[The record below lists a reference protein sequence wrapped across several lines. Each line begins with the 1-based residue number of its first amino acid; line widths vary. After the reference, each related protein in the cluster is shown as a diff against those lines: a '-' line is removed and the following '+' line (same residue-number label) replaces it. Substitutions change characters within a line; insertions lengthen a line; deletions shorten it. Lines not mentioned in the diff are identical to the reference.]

1 MSFSIKE
8 FLSKRQGWSRYLLF
22 GLILTAALLYY
33 RFPSDAVLGFVQ
45 AKGRAASP
53 RLDIAVERIAPSV
66 LIGLKF
72 MQAKV
77 ALEESPDSI
86 LLSADRLLVKPKL
99 LSLLSGKTKF
109 SFHCEAYQGDVK
121 GSIYFEKEPNTGF
134 IDTEMALSNIHIGDY
149 SYFSR
154 LLGRPLEG
162 TLGGTVAYS
171 GQYKPML
178 DGSGEANLK
187 LSDGKLELLQPF
199 LTLKS
204 IDFSEMEVEMVFK
217 KQKIDVTRLA
227 LKGKQL
233 QGTLSGSI
241 TLGKQFAESSLDLKG
256 TIEPFAALFKS
267 GGGAQDTVA
276 VLKQRLNKGTL
287 SFLIRGTI
295 KAPEVKFT

>member
-8 FLSKRQGWSRYLLF
+8 FISKRQGWSRYLLF

-33 RFPSDAVLGFVQ
+33 RFPSDAVRDFVQ
-45 AKGRAASP
+45 AKGRTASP
-53 RLDIAVERIAPSV
+53 RLDIAVERIAPSI
-66 LIGLKF
+66 LMGLNF

-77 ALEESPDSI
+77 ALEESPSSV

-99 LSLLSGKTKF
+99 LSLLSGKQKF

-121 GSIYFEKEPNTGF
+121 GSIHFEKEPNPGF
-134 IDTEMALSNIHIGDY
+134 IETDVALSNIQIGDY
-149 SYFSR
+149 SYLSHV
-154 LLGRPLEG
+154 LGRPLEG
-162 TLGGTVAYS
+162 KLAGTVTYS

-199 LTLKS
+199 LTLKE
-204 IDFSEMEVEMVFK
+204 IDFSEMEIDMVIEN
-217 KQKIDVTRLA
+217 QKIDMTRLA

-241 TLGKQFAESSLDLKG
+241 TLKKQFADSSLDLKG

-267 GGGAQDTVA
+267 GGGIQDTVA

-295 KAPEVKFT
+295 KAPEIKFT